1 MKIAF
6 IIALCACSL
15 FLTLL
20 IFTYD
25 NLGEAREL
33 NSKNEAIIEVQ
44 NKRLKEPEQSQS
56 TTTKVTKTLDQETF
70 EFAISTNKAMQTYII
85 TLQNIMDNNGV
96 TYPKFIYQEITEGE

>member
-44 NKRLKEPEQSQS
+44 NKRLKGPEQSQN
-56 TTTKVTKTLDQETF
+56 TTTTTKTLDQETF

-96 TYPKFIYQEITEGE
+96 TYPKFIYENIFDN